1 MTSTRIVLPSR
12 HKPFAEEL
20 LQVTGIDSL
29 SNLFVIL
36 LTRYGSHLK
45 TSWNISQTVTETI
58 TQPNITA
65 PTPPVTTAKIY
76 SFPEPETYEV
86 EAIDPV
92 IARIAGLVD
101 RF

>member
-12 HKPFAEEL
+12 HKPFAEDL

-45 TSWNISQTVTETI
+45 ASWNISQTITETI
-58 TQPNITA
+58 TQPSITTA
-65 PTPPVTTAKIY
+65 TTPPITTAKIY
-76 SFPEPETYEV
+76 NFPEPQTQETEV
-86 EAIDPV
+86 DPL

-101 RF
+101 LF

>member
-20 LQVTGIDSL
+20 LLVTGIDSL
-29 SNLFVIL
+29 SSLFVIL
-36 LTRYGSHLK
+36 LTRYGHHLK
-45 TSWNISQTVTETI
+45 ASWNISQITVE
-58 TQPNITA
+58 PNIQPIAA

-76 SFPEPETYEV
+76 NFPEAQTQEIEV
-86 EAIDPV
+86 DPL

-101 RF
+101 LF